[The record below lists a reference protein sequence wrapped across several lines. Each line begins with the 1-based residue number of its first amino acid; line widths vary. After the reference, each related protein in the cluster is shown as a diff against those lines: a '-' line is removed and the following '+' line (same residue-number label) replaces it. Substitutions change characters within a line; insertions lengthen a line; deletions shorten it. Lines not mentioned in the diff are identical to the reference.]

1 MCSFSGFERV
11 VKKRSLLP
19 KKYHRMCGARVKN
32 ITMKKFIESLKEEC
46 LPGVWSKG
54 VQASRVLNSIRKT
67 SPEGVSEELRFK
79 VTTAERILAFE
90 VTLWPEDQDAHC
102 NCGSKVE
109 PCHHIVAAALALENG
124 TLDSK
129 SEESQSAS
137 VRLEYSWIYLGND
150 SGKPA
155 RVQLKRALKKG
166 NEEIPLPSSLVAW
179 VGGVQSGRLEGPL
192 PALSPVDLKID
203 GLYSSDSP
211 EWREVLLALTD
222 LPPLPVVGHPSV
234 PTLRVQRLPRRPKP
248 ALREISKDEWT
259 LEFTREPGVEILQG
273 GLWIEN
279 GVLGYG
285 FDEPAT
291 VPKRFSRLDLETSL
305 LMRFPELKELFPS
318 VIEVDPELK
327 LTLHPISEDQF
338 SATLRIHYE
347 APAGALTIRDP
358 KKEAELSHVAREQFQ
373 LNPGHPKTL
382 AASELFR
389 LHATKNSHRFPE
401 IESALSGWLAGEFKL
416 PLQDAVSEYGSI
428 LKLLRLRE
436 RNPKTR
442 QKTGALLASLA
453 RTSPNPAGQ
462 GSFLPEIPKSLQ
474 GKLRPYQHEGVN
486 WLFDRWMRLGG
497 AILADDMGLGKT
509 LQTLAVLE
517 SPSLIVVPVSLL
529 QNWKAEAARF
539 RPELKVSLYHG
550 AGRTLDDK
558 ADVVLTSYSLLG
570 AEAERFARI
579 HWKVAVLDEAH
590 IIRNPETRAAI
601 ATSSLTADF
610 RLALTGTPIQNR
622 MRDLWSLFQFVS
634 PGLFDEEEALDLKT
648 SRPFFLRRTKA
659 EVLTE
664 LPPKTHLVHSVSF
677 TEGES
682 KLYRSVFDAAKQEV
696 LARIL
701 EAGETLSPLTLFEV
715 LLRARQACNHE
726 GLFAGENGAKQAAG
740 TGSVPSSTKLEA
752 ILALVSDLLDAG
764 HSVLVYSQW
773 TAFLDLLE
781 TRVSAHSLP
790 YQRLDGSTKN
800 RGDVT
805 QSFQDSDRPSVFLL
819 SLHAGGVGLNL
830 TRASHVIFCEPWWNP
845 FVELQAE
852 DRAYRMGQE
861 KPVTIHRFR
870 VEGSIEERMGELQA
884 QKLALGEG
892 ALTAGDLKSLLAE
905 S

>member
-1 MCSFSGFERV
+1 
-11 VKKRSLLP
+11 
-19 KKYHRMCGARVKN
+19 MCGARVKN
-32 ITMKKFIESLKEEC
+32 ITMKNFLENLKEDC

-54 VQASRVLNSIRKT
+54 VQASRILNSIEKT
-67 SPEGVSEELRFK
+67 SPDGNPEELRFK
-79 VTTAERILAFE
+79 ITTGERVLAFE
-90 VTLWPEDQDAHC
+90 VTLWPAELDAHC

-109 PCHHIVAAALALENG
+109 PCHHIVAVVLALENG
-124 TLDSK
+124 TLKSK
-129 SEESQSAS
+129 SDSPENLSL
-137 VRLEYSWIYLGND
+137 RLEYSWIYQTGD

-155 RVQLKRALKKG
+155 RIQLKRSLKKG
-166 NEEIPLPSSLVAW
+166 ADEIPLPASLVAW
-179 VGGVQSGRLEGPL
+179 VGGVRSGRIEGPL

-211 EWREVLLALTD
+211 EWREVLQALSD
-222 LPPLPVVGHPSV
+222 LPPLPVVGNPSLGS
-234 PTLRVQRLPRRPKP
+234 LRVQTLPERPK
-248 ALREISKDEWT
+248 AILRNLGPDEWALGFVQDPE
-259 LEFTREPGVEILQG
+259 LEVLQG
-273 GLWIEN
+273 GLWIKN
-279 GVLGYG
+279 GVLGHGYE
-285 FDEPAT
+285 EPANY
-291 VPKRFSRLDLETSL
+291 PKRFNRKELETSL
-305 LMRFPELKELFPS
+305 LIKFPELKELFQH
-318 VIEVDPELK
+318 VVEVEPELK
-327 LTLHPISEDQF
+327 LSLHPIPGDRF
-338 SATLRIHYE
+338 SATVRIHYE
-347 APAGALTIRDP
+347 SVSGALVIRDP
-358 KKEAELSHVAREQFQ
+358 KKEAELIRFAREQYQ
-373 LNPGHPKTL
+373 LAPDQPKTL
-382 AASELFR
+382 EGSELLR
-389 LHATKNSHRFPE
+389 LRGQGAQMRFPE
-401 IESALSGWLAGEFKL
+401 IESVLGSWLKSEFELDLPDALSNQET
-416 PLQDAVSEYGSI
+416 I
-428 LKLLRLRE
+428 LKLLRMKELRPAIKSKV
-436 RNPKTR
+436 RS
-442 QKTGALLASLA
+442 LLASFSDRSESTRNGPGHA
-453 RTSPNPAGQ
+453 
-462 GSFLPEIPKSLQ
+462 IPDSVK
-474 GKLRPYQHEGVN
+474 GILRPYQLSGVT
-486 WLFDRWMRLGG
+486 WLLHQWRSLGG

-539 RPELKVSLYHG
+539 RPELKVSIYHG

-579 HWKVAVLDEAH
+579 PWKVAVLDEAH

-601 ATSSLTADF
+601 ASSSLTADF

-634 PGLFDEEEALDLKT
+634 PGLFDDEEALDLKT

-677 TEGES
+677 TESES
-682 KLYRSVFDAAKQEV
+682 KLYQSVFDAAKQEV
-696 LARIL
+696 LARLL
-701 EAGETLSPLTLFEV
+701 EDGETLSPLTLFEV

-726 GLFAGENGAKQAAG
+726 ALFAGQNGAKPAAV
-740 TGSVPSSTKLEA
+740 TGSVPSSTKLDA

-781 TRVSAHSLP
+781 TRVSAQSLP
-790 YQRLDGSTKN
+790 YQRLDGSTKD

-805 QSFQDSDRPSVFLL
+805 RRFQDSDRPSVFLL

-870 VEGSIEERMGELQA
+870 IEGSIEERMGELQA